1 MTQDELTT
9 GISRRSFLKGAGGA
23 AAVSGLGPAAGAVR
37 GAGDAERGAD
47 GPVRGTVGIVLRI
60 NGQERPL
67 QVEPRTTL
75 LRALRERL
83 EPALTGAKEVCERGS
98 CGACT
103 VLIDGQPACACSV
116 LALDARGREITTIEG
131 LEGGRASDGLNPVQA
146 ALLEQ
151 DGVMCGFCTPG
162 FTLSLGAC
170 LDAHP
175 GAPQAAIEAALAG
188 NLCRCGSQPGIL
200 AAARKLGADTD
211 SRPGG
216 ER

>member
-60 NGQERPL
+60 NGQKRPL

-116 LALDARGREITTIEG
+116 LALDARGRENTTIEG
-131 LEGGRASDGLNPVQA
+131 LEGGRAS
-146 ALLEQ
+146 
-151 DGVMCGFCTPG
+151 
-162 FTLSLGAC
+162 
-170 LDAHP
+170 
-175 GAPQAAIEAALAG
+175 
-188 NLCRCGSQPGIL
+188 
-200 AAARKLGADTD
+200 
-211 SRPGG
+211 